1 MKIKPIILCGGAGTR
16 LWPESKKNIPK
27 QFIDFGG
34 WTLFKKTLDR
44 IKKPI
49 FDSPIISTNLKYL
62 NITKKYLL
70 KYKVK
75 NYTIVLEPLKK
86 NPSPAIISSILINE
100 ISFNQP
106 VIFFPAD
113 HIIENEKQFVK
124 IIKDNI
130 EQLDSNNILLFGIN
144 PTSPSS
150 QYGYIIKKKFVKNIY
165 KVDKFIEKPTTNKA
179 KIIQKKGGLWN
190 SGMFMAKKISIINNF
205 KKHDPKTLKTI
216 FNSFIRS
223 KVKKN
228 VYILDKYF
236 FSKVK
241 NISFDYAI
249 LEKSKNI
256 FCLKVSLKWSDL
268 GNWKEISNIFKNN
281 KVKYFRKKNVFYRP
295 WGSYTNLF
303 YGKGFL
309 IKELVVN
316 ENSSISLQ
324 KHHHRSEHWTIS
336 SGKPKITLN
345 KKKFFKKINET
356 IFIPKGSIHR
366 IENNFRKPV
375 KIMEV
380 QLGTVLK
387 ETDIVRYSDIYGR
400 VN

>member
-1 MKIKPIILCGGAGTR
+1 M
-16 LWPESKKNIPK
+16 
-27 QFIDFGG
+27 
-34 WTLFKKTLDR
+34 
-44 IKKPI
+44 
-49 FDSPIISTNLKYL
+49 
-62 NITKKYLL
+62 
-70 KYKVK
+70 
-75 NYTIVLEPLKK
+75 
-86 NPSPAIISSILINE
+86 
-100 ISFNQP
+100 
-106 VIFFPAD
+106 
-113 HIIENEKQFVK
+113 
-124 IIKDNI
+124 
-130 EQLDSNNILLFGIN
+130 
-144 PTSPSS
+144 
-150 QYGYIIKKKFVKNIY
+150 
-165 KVDKFIEKPTTNKA
+165 
-179 KIIQKKGGLWN
+179 
-190 SGMFMAKKISIINNF
+190 
-205 KKHDPKTLKTI
+205 HDPKTLKTI

>member
-44 IKKPI
+44 IKNPI

-86 NPSPAIISSILINE
+86 NTSPAIISSILINE

-190 SGMFMAKKISIINNF
+190 SGMFMAKKSQLLII
-205 KKHDPKTLKTI
+205 LK
-216 FNSFIRS
+216 SM
-223 KVKKN
+223 
-228 VYILDKYF
+228 IL
-236 FSKVK
+236 
-241 NISFDYAI
+241 
-249 LEKSKNI
+249 
-256 FCLKVSLKWSDL
+256 
-268 GNWKEISNIFKNN
+268 
-281 KVKYFRKKNVFYRP
+281 
-295 WGSYTNLF
+295 
-303 YGKGFL
+303 
-309 IKELVVN
+309 
-316 ENSSISLQ
+316 
-324 KHHHRSEHWTIS
+324 
-336 SGKPKITLN
+336 KP
-345 KKKFFKKINET
+345 
-356 IFIPKGSIHR
+356 
-366 IENNFRKPV
+366 
-375 KIMEV
+375 
-380 QLGTVLK
+380 
-387 ETDIVRYSDIYGR
+387 
-400 VN
+400 